1 MAKEAVVKLKV
12 EGGDQAVQPVKN
24 IKKELKEANR
34 DLISIR
40 EQFGA
45 LSPQALEAAK
55 RVAGLRDE
63 INDAREVA
71 DLFDPGKKL
80 GVVAG
85 VAQSA
90 AAGFT
95 AVQGAMGLFGAKS
108 KEVEEQLLKV
118 QSAMALSQGLSGVLD
133 SAKNFQRLG
142 AIVKTQVV
150 TAFNTLRG
158 AIIATG
164 IGALAVGLGLV
175 IANFEKVKEVVL
187 NLIPGLGKVA
197 DMVGKF
203 VQKVTD
209 FVGITSEAKRQAD
222 ALNKSLSNQNDE
234 AERRIKVLQA
244 QGGKEEEIYKLQ
256 KDINANRIA
265 MLEAEKKA
273 NKGLS
278 DEKQKELQ
286 DLYNNGEV
294 LDAAEQKRKDGIRKQ
309 ELDKEKAKNKE
320 IAAERKRHQEEL
332 EQQEREAAKRLF
344 DETQSVEDRIFALQN
359 KRITDKRTLLERDY
373 QKEVERINATVK
385 DEHNRDRLLSEL
397 RRTFHF
403 EMDALNAE
411 QAESEKAAEEKK
423 THELQDAMNKRAA
436 IAKASADKM
445 LQDQI
450 RANKEKEAAD
460 KAMYDARVM
469 MMVSF
474 GQALSSVGD
483 LIGRETAAGKAL
495 AIAQA
500 TINTWLGATE
510 VLKQK
515 SVLPE
520 PAATISK
527 IANVGAIVASGLVS
541 VRNITRTQVPGGG
554 GGATPSIG
562 NISGSIPMSAVPVQA
577 SPQAVN
583 QALINAQGNAVIR
596 AYISQ
601 SDNISSQEQLLRIQ
615 RAARLG

>member
-133 SAKNFQRLG
+133 SAKSFQRLG

-150 TAFNTLRG
+150 TAFSTLRG

-256 KDINANRIA
+256 KQINVKRIG
-265 MLEAEKKA
+265 MVEAEGKA

-309 ELDKEKAKNKE
+309 ELGKEKARSKE
-320 IAAERKRHQEEL
+320 ILAERKRL
-332 EQQEREAAKRLF
+332 
-344 DETQSVEDRIFALQN
+344 
-359 KRITDKRTLLERDY
+359 
-373 QKEVERINATVK
+373 
-385 DEHNRDRLLSEL
+385 
-397 RRTFHF
+397 
-403 EMDALNAE
+403 
-411 QAESEKAAEEKK
+411 
-423 THELQDAMNKRAA
+423 
-436 IAKASADKM
+436 
-445 LQDQI
+445 
-450 RANKEKEAAD
+450 
-460 KAMYDARVM
+460 
-469 MMVSF
+469 
-474 GQALSSVGD
+474 
-483 LIGRETAAGKAL
+483 
-495 AIAQA
+495 
-500 TINTWLGATE
+500 
-510 VLKQK
+510 
-515 SVLPE
+515 
-520 PAATISK
+520 
-527 IANVGAIVASGLVS
+527 
-541 VRNITRTQVPGGG
+541 
-554 GGATPSIG
+554 
-562 NISGSIPMSAVPVQA
+562 
-577 SPQAVN
+577 
-583 QALINAQGNAVIR
+583 
-596 AYISQ
+596 
-601 SDNISSQEQLLRIQ
+601 
-615 RAARLG
+615 